1 MQNTPVAFISFQEQ
15 DNLGIGYIASVLLQ
29 NGFKIKII
37 DVRLGRE
44 KVLEEIRRL
53 DPRVVGFSL
62 IFQYHLYDFA
72 ELINYLRANGV
83 AAHFC
88 IGGHYP
94 SLRHDEILSV
104 IPQIDSVALF
114 EGEYTFLELVKA
126 ISRGEEWRGI
136 HGIAY
141 RNNAS
146 NIVNPLRPLEKDL
159 DNFPPPVRYPVRQSV
174 LGKKIAT
181 IMAGRGCVFDCSFCS
196 IREFYSKPPGPA
208 KRVRRPEMVAREIEL
223 LYNEMGCSIFMF
235 QDDDFPVAK
244 KTGSEWTKRFCEELR
259 EKGLHDKIM
268 WKISCRCDEIKPSIF
283 HVMKDSGLSL
293 VYLGIESGTDS
304 GLRLMNKRLTAETN
318 VRAVNMLKELGINY
332 EYGFMLF
339 DPTTTYE
346 SVQENLDFIKKI
358 CGDGSAPLT
367 FCKMIPYAGTP
378 IERELKKEGRL
389 KVMRPGYADYDFID
403 SSIDDL
409 YMAASECFNEWIG
422 RQDGVTNLGKWAN
435 FHLSVYRKYFQ
446 PDVHA
451 DGLTEAAARA
461 ISESN
466 LYAVDTLKTLADLIC
481 SGRRVS
487 QERVSTI
494 KAEAAVKH
502 AEFQARLMGVINDVR
517 SRHDEAPPARPSWCC
532 NSWAT

>member
-1 MQNTPVAFISFQEQ
+1 MQNKPVAFISFQEQ

-37 DVRLGRE
+37 DVRLGKE

-53 DPRVVGFSL
+53 DPLVVGFSL

-72 ELINYLRANGV
+72 ELIDYLRAHGV
-83 AAHFC
+83 TSHFC

-94 SLRHDEILSV
+94 SLRHDEILSI

-114 EGEYTFLELVKA
+114 EGEYTFLELVKS
-126 ISRGEEWRGI
+126 ISRAEEWRGV

-181 IMAGRGCVFDCSFCS
+181 IMAGRGCVFNCSFCS
-196 IREFYSKPPGPA
+196 IREFYSKPPGPS
-208 KRVRRPEMVAREIEL
+208 KRVRRSEMVAREIEL
-223 LYNEMGCSIFMF
+223 LYNEMGCAIFMF

-244 KTGSEWTKRFCEELR
+244 KTGREWTTRFCEALR
-259 EKGLHDKIM
+259 EKGLNDKIM

-283 HVMKDSGLSL
+283 QVMKESGLSL

-304 GLRLMNKRLTAETN
+304 GLRLMNKRLTVETN
-318 VRAVNMLKELGINY
+318 VQAVKMLKELGINY

-346 SVQENLDFIKKI
+346 SVQENLDFLKNI
-358 CGDGSAPLT
+358 CGDGSAPVT
-367 FCKMIPYAGTP
+367 FCKMLPYAGTP

-389 KVMRPGYADYDFID
+389 KVVRPGYADYDFID
-403 SSIDDL
+403 RTIDDF
-409 YMAASECFNEWIG
+409 YVAASECFNEWIG

-446 PDVHA
+446 PEVHA
-451 DGLTEAAARA
+451 DGLNEAATRA

-466 LYAVDTLKTLADLIC
+466 LYVVETLRTLADLVC
-481 SGRRVS
+481 SGRRVAHES
-487 QERVSTI
+487 VSTI
-494 KAEAAVKH
+494 KSDAAVKH

-517 SRHDEAPPARPSWCC
+517 SRVEKKA
-532 NSWAT
+532 